1 MSKAMKEMYKEAWG
15 ILWFVFYYT
24 YKFLNYLRWRSE
36 ELSENVFFITA
47 EREQRKRTEKFYQL
61 YPNYKLAEEMAKD
74 LEERSNQ

>member
-1 MSKAMKEMYKEAWG
+1 MMSKAMKEMYKEAWG

-36 ELSENVFFITA
+36 ELSENVFDITA
-47 EREQRKRTEKFYQL
+47 EREQRKRIEKL

-74 LEERSNQ
+74 FEERSNQ